1 MSFGR
6 DYLIPKPF
14 DSRVL
19 IDVSSAVAAAAI
31 ETGVA
36 RIQVEPE
43 TYRLQLET
51 RLGRRREVMLDFI
64 LRARRDPRRIVYA
77 DGENERVLRAAAAV
91 VEEGIARPVLLGNAA
106 RIEERAAALGLTFAG
121 IEVVDPHANPERRER
136 YARRFHQHR
145 QRKGVTLEEARGRM
159 LRPIY
164 HACLMLVEGDAEGL
178 IAGQESYYPDTIRPA
193 LEVIGTARD
202 VSVVAGLYMMVL
214 PNDVLF
220 FADTTVNIDPDPE
233 ALAEIALVSARFA
246 ERLGVEPH
254 VAMLSYSNFGS
265 ARHPMTDKVRRAVE
279 RLRARA
285 PDLVV
290 DGEMQ
295 ADTAVVPELLRE
307 RYPFSRLRTA
317 ANVLIFPNLD
327 AANIAYKLLARL
339 GNGVE
344 AIGPILLGMARPVH
358 VLQRDSEAAEIVNL
372 TAIAVVDAQNRAKSA
387 RGE

>member
-1 MSFGR
+1 MA
-6 DYLIPKPF
+6 L
-14 DSRVL
+14 
-19 IDVSSAVAAAAI
+19 
-31 ETGVA
+31 
-36 RIQVEPE
+36 
-43 TYRLQLET
+43 
-51 RLGRRREVMLDFI
+51 RRSMASE
-64 LRARRDPRRIVYA
+64 
-77 DGENERVLRAAAAV
+77 
-91 VEEGIARPVLLGNAA
+91 VLL
-106 RIEERAAALGLTFAG
+106 IVLLALF
-121 IEVVDPHANPERRER
+121 N
-136 YARRFHQHR
+136 
-145 QRKGVTLEEARGRM
+145 GV
-159 LRPIY
+159 
-164 HACLMLVEGDAEGL
+164 
-178 IAGQESYYPDTIRPA
+178 
-193 LEVIGTARD
+193 
-202 VSVVAGLYMMVL
+202 
-214 PNDVLF
+214 
-220 FADTTVNIDPDPE
+220 
-233 ALAEIALVSARFA
+233 LAMSEIALVSARFA